1 MALGNF
7 DTKENDSKK
16 HNNIAHALSSSI
28 YDMQKNIS
36 SVIYNLKLDIDS
48 INSEMEK
55 ISLGNNDLSDKTI
68 SQSS

>member
-1 MALGNF
+1 
-7 DTKENDSKK
+7 
-16 HNNIAHALSSSI
+16 
-28 YDMQKNIS
+28 MQKNIS